1 MISTF
6 EKFLLFWGGC
16 IACWKTAWGFR
27 LAFAPGAPVR
37 TGKDP
42 AVHSSVAQSN
52 LRKIRPVFNATSRRV
67 LGASSASPIRQGLG
81 QSPTTCSARS
91 GRAPR
96 LPLRCTPPTGASST
110 PGLMLISLS
119 LKKLAS
125 YCRQAKANPA
135 GFLSPT
141 GDFPAAVHATDS
153 THSPS
158 SKYNPFNMGCGSST
172 TAPAPSSRSPGED
185 ATAAFVRGLELRNW
199 LARIG

>member
-6 EKFLLFWGGC
+6 EYFLPFLGVASRAGRPH
-16 IACWKTAWGFR
+16 GFR

-42 AVHSSVAQSN
+42 PVHSSVAQSN
-52 LRKIRPVFNATSRRV
+52 LRKTRPVFNASSRRV

-125 YCRQAKANPA
+125 YCRTTLSASQGKSGRLSVTHR
-135 GFLSPT
+135 GFSCCCARHRLNTLAVKQVQPVQHGMWVIDNSP
-141 GDFPAAVHATDS
+141 
-153 THSPS
+153 
-158 SKYNPFNMGCGSST
+158 
-172 TAPAPSSRSPGED
+172 PSSRFTQSWG
-185 ATAAFVRGLELRNW
+185 RCNSRLRPW
-199 LARIG
+199 S